1 MARNANHE
9 AHVVNFTSAERIP
22 KERKFH
28 VSAQN
33 VIASLK
39 QFTRSTIIPVN
50 LHDKSIQSD
59 TMKLLNIRNEKI
71 SLSTASVE
79 FTSRGII
86 YEIIKISWEIYSS
99 PRDVTLLNLESPEVL
114 SRANIGIYLQLS

>member
-1 MARNANHE
+1 M
-9 AHVVNFTSAERIP
+9 
-22 KERKFH
+22 
-28 VSAQN
+28 SAQN

-50 LHDKSIQSD
+50 LHEKSIQSD

-79 FTSRGII
+79 FTNRGII
-86 YEIIKISWEIYSS
+86 YEIIKISWKIYSS

-114 SRANIGIYLQLS
+114 SKANIGIYLQLS